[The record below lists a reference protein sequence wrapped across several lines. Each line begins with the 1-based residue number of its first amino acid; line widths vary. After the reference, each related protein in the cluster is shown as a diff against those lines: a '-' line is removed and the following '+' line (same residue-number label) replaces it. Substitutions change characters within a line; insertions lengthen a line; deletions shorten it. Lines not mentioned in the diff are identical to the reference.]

1 MRACRESCG
10 ANERT
15 EGLTIVRCALCA
27 SVRAAPGEA
36 SHDAWPVA
44 HDAVTARCGEDWGR
58 EGVCHFGDWGL
69 YKRISARPVEPL
81 THATRKLEAALINS
95 CPTILQNRLSKPPQ
109 YPGNCTHDSN
119 DKHCSPCRNLIKSG
133 AGVVTSAWLCRSRS
147 DGANRKLKALTGTEA
162 RRIPAPP
169 PLPRQRE
176 DPNSPHGRQLLG
188 SVLRTSP
195 TAVALAAIS
204 NGAR

>member
-81 THATRKLEAALINS
+81 THATRKLVGDVAFYKSACVASARSGVAHLTLPSVRWALHNPRVVPSAYIIVSSASWYAFLIAVPFRRVCCS
-95 CPTILQNRLSKPPQ
+95 C
-109 YPGNCTHDSN
+109 DSR
-119 DKHCSPCRNLIKSG
+119 HCAHCR
-133 AGVVTSAWLCRSRS
+133 A
-147 DGANRKLKALTGTEA
+147 D
-162 RRIPAPP
+162 
-169 PLPRQRE
+169 
-176 DPNSPHGRQLLG
+176 
-188 SVLRTSP
+188 
-195 TAVALAAIS
+195 ALAAPYRRCCRRRINSVPADIS
-204 NGAR
+204 WQCSS